1 MKKTGI
7 LPEAKVNVIKPSI
20 EEALKLKDI
29 GNALFKAHND
39 PKLQISLFKKIKI
52 NKLIFSKRE
61 NQKLVDELILSHLG
75 TDDTRPVYIY

>member
-1 MKKTGI
+1 MSKFADKVEFVKKTGI

-61 NQKLVDELILSHLG
+61 NQNVVDK
-75 TDDTRPVYIY
+75 

>member
-39 PKLQISLFKKIKI
+39 PKLQISLKNLK
-52 NKLIFSKRE
+52 NKLIFS
-61 NQKLVDELILSHLG
+61 
-75 TDDTRPVYIY
+75 